1 MNLRQVEIV
10 IYEEHL
16 KVDIQETCKKYSTIK
31 KWAYILHDKDDTRPH
46 YHIML
51 HFGGASVS
59 TAQIAKWFNLA
70 YTAEDGSERSG
81 EQFCEKIKGR
91 WTDGLKYLTHS
102 NDTQQNKYQYSA
114 KEVISNFDFE
124 NEIKTAEIIGDF
136 EHYSYAEMLRYVNTL
151 PVSEKGTV
159 FTKLRKLWE
168 LQCQVMSLQTDRNIE
183 VMFITGKA
191 GAGKTYQAKRLL
203 KEFYKYDFCVSSAS
217 NDPFQD
223 YMGQNAIILDD
234 LRDTH
239 FERLEDLLKILDN
252 NTSSS
257 VRSRFN
263 NKVFNGKMIVITSS
277 VPLAY
282 WYKQYRY
289 NNVDSLEQLYRRIS
303 CYVVVTEQDIT
314 IYNGV
319 DNYGKPAGAG
329 EVFKNDLAEKK
340 AEKRTKVNY
349 GEMFSKIYE
358 PAEIPK
364 NIFTPKTE
372 QIKINT
378 DGGEQNGKR

>member
-102 NDTQQNKYQYSA
+102 NDTQQNKYQYLP

-151 PVSEKGTV
+151 PVSEKGTI

>member
-1 MNLRQVEIV
+1 MNLRMVEIV

-31 KWAYILHDKDDTRPH
+31 KWAYIKHDKDDTRPH

-70 YTAEDGSERSG
+70 YTAEDGSGHSG

-91 WTDGLKYLTHS
+91 WTDGLKYLIHG
-102 NDTQQNKYQYSA
+102 NDTQQSKHQYLPE
-114 KEVISNFDFE
+114 EVISNFDFKT
-124 NEIKTAEIIGDF
+124 EIANAEIIGDF
-136 EHYSYAEMLRYVNTL
+136 EHYSYAEMLKYVNTL
-151 PVSEKGTV
+151 PVSEKGAV
-159 FTKLRKLWE
+159 FTKLRNLWQ
-168 LQCQVMSLQTDRNIE
+168 LQCQIMSLQTDRSIE

-191 GAGKTYQAKRLL
+191 GAGKTYQAKKLL
-203 KEFYKYDFCVSSAS
+203 ESQGYDYCISSSS

-223 YMGQNAIILDD
+223 YLGQAAIILDD

-257 VRSRFN
+257 IRSRFN

-289 NNVDSLEQLYRRIS
+289 NNLDSLEQLYRRIS
-303 CYVVVTEQDIT
+303 CYVVVTEKEIT

-319 DNYGKPAGAG
+319 DNYGKPACAG
-329 EVFKNDLAEKK
+329 QVFKNDLAEKK
-340 AEKRTKVNY
+340 AEKRPKVDY
-349 GEMFSKIYE
+349 GAMFGKFCQ
-358 PAEIPK
+358 PAELPQGVFK
-364 NIFTPKTE
+364 PGSAAE
-372 QIKINT
+372 QIKIE
-378 DGGEQNGKR
+378 GGKL

>member
-10 IYEEHL
+10 IYEEYL

-31 KWAYILHDKDDTRPH
+31 KWAYIKHDKDDTRAH

-59 TAQIAKWFNLA
+59 TAQVAKWFNLA
-70 YTAEDGSERSG
+70 YTAEDGAEHSG

-91 WTDGLKYLTHS
+91 WTDGLKYLTHR
-102 NDTQQNKYQYSA
+102 NDTQKNKYQYSSS
-114 KEVISNFDFE
+114 EVIANFDFE
-124 NEIKTAEIIGDF
+124 SEIASAAIIGDF
-136 EHYSYAEMLRYVNTL
+136 DNYSYAQMLQYVNTL
-151 PVSEKGTV
+151 PVDEKGAM
-159 FTKLRKLWE
+159 FTKLKKLWE
-168 LQCQVMSLQTDRNIE
+168 FQCQVMSLQTDRHID

-191 GAGKTYQAKRLL
+191 GTGKTFQAKKLL
-203 KEFYKYDFCVSSAS
+203 RNLGYDYCVSSSS

-234 LRDTH
+234 LRDSH

-252 NTSSS
+252 DTSSS
-257 VRSRFN
+257 VRSRFS

-277 VPLAY
+277 VPLSY

-303 CYVVVTEQDIT
+303 CYVVVNEKDFVVYNEIDNTGRPKGVGQVFENELYKIKGEQNERKDF
-314 IYNGV
+314 
-319 DNYGKPAGAG
+319 G
-329 EVFKNDLAEKK
+329 EVFGKFCRRAAVPED
-340 AEKRTKVNY
+340 
-349 GEMFSKIYE
+349 
-358 PAEIPK
+358 
-364 NIFTPKTE
+364 IFPCNTE
-372 QIKINT
+372 QIKINS
-378 DGGEQNGKR
+378 

>member
-10 IYEEHL
+10 IYEEYL

-31 KWAYILHDKDDTRPH
+31 KWAYIKHDKDDTRPH

-70 YTAEDGSERSG
+70 YTAEDGTKHSG

-102 NDTQQNKYQYSA
+102 NDTQKNKYQYSP
-114 KEVISNFDFE
+114 KEVIANFDFE
-124 NEIKTAEIIGDF
+124 TEIASADIIGDF
-136 EHYSYAEMLRYVNTL
+136 EHYSYAEMLKYVNTL
-151 PVSEKGTV
+151 PIDEKAAV
-159 FTKLRKLWE
+159 YTKLRKLWDLE
-168 LQCQVMSLQTDRNIE
+168 CSVASTRTDRNIE

-203 KEFYKYDFCVSSAS
+203 ENLGYDYCISSSS

-223 YMGQNAIILDD
+223 YLGQTAIILDD

-257 VRSRFN
+257 IRSRFN

-277 VPLAY
+277 VPLAF
-282 WYKQYRY
+282 WYKSYRY

-303 CYVVVTEQDIT
+303 CYVVVTDKELT

-319 DNYGKPAGAG
+319 DNYGKPAGLG
-329 EVFKNDLAEKK
+329 QVFKNDLAEKK
-340 AEKRTKVNY
+340 AERKPRTDY
-349 GEMFSKIYE
+349 GEVFGKFCE
-358 PAEIPK
+358 PVEIPK
-364 NIFTPKTE
+364 DIFTPVAE
-372 QIKINT
+372 QIKINK
-378 DGGEQNGKR
+378 N

>member
-1 MNLRQVEIV
+1 MNLRMCEVV
-10 IYEEHL
+10 IFEEYL

-31 KWAYILHDKDDTRPH
+31 KWAYIKHDKDDTRLH
-46 YHIML
+46 WHIML

-70 YTAEDGSERSG
+70 YTAKDGTEYSG
-81 EQFCEKIKGR
+81 EQFINKIKGR
-91 WTDGLKYLTHS
+91 WTDGLKYLIHG
-102 NDTQQNKYQYSA
+102 NDTAQNKFQYSP
-114 KEVISNFDFE
+114 KEVQANFNFE
-124 NEIKTAEIIGDF
+124 TEIANAEIIGDF
-136 EHYSYAEMLRYVNTL
+136 EHYSYAEMLKYVNTL
-151 PVSEKGTV
+151 PIDEKASV

-168 LQCQVMSLQTDRNIE
+168 LQCQVLSLQTDRSIE

-203 KEFYKYDFCVSSAS
+203 ENLGYDYCISSSS

-223 YMGQNAIILDD
+223 YLGQAAIILDD

-257 VRSRFN
+257 IRSRFN

-303 CYVVVTEQDIT
+303 CYVVVTDKDLT

-319 DNYGKPAGAG
+319 DNYGKPAGLG
-329 EVFKNDLAEKK
+329 QVFKNDLAEKK
-340 AEKRTKVNY
+340 AEKKPKTDY
-349 GEMFSKIYE
+349 GEMFGKFCQ
-358 PAEIPK
+358 PAELPQGVFK
-364 NIFTPKTE
+364 PGAAAE
-372 QIKINT
+372 QIKIE
-378 DGGEQNGKR
+378 GGKL

>member
-31 KWAYILHDKDDTRPH
+31 KFAYILHDKDDTRPH
-46 YHIML
+46 WHIML

-70 YTAEDGSERSG
+70 YTAEDGTKHSG

-102 NDTQQNKYQYSA
+102 NDTQKNKHQYSP
-114 KEVISNFDFE
+114 KEVIANFDFE
-124 NEIKTAEIIGDF
+124 TEIASAEIIGDF
-136 EHYSYAEMLRYVNTL
+136 EHYSYAEMLKYVNTL
-151 PVSEKGTV
+151 PIGEKASV

-168 LQCQVMSLQTDRNIE
+168 LQCQVLSLQTDRSIE

-203 KEFYKYDFCVSSAS
+203 ENLGYDYCISSSS

-223 YMGQNAIILDD
+223 YLGQAAIILDD

-257 VRSRFN
+257 IRSRFN

-303 CYVVVTEQDIT
+303 CYVVVTDKDLT

-319 DNYGKPAGAG
+319 DNYGKPAGLG
-329 EVFKNDLAEKK
+329 QVFKNDLAEKK
-340 AEKRTKVNY
+340 AEKKPKTDY
-349 GEMFSKIYE
+349 GEMFGKFCQ
-358 PAEIPK
+358 PAELPQGVFK
-364 NIFTPKTE
+364 PGAAAE
-372 QIKINT
+372 QIKIE
-378 DGGEQNGKR
+378 GGKL

>member
-10 IYEEHL
+10 IYEEYL

-31 KWAYILHDKDDTRPH
+31 KWAYIKHDKDDTRPH

-59 TAQIAKWFNLA
+59 TAQVAKWFNLA
-70 YTAEDGSERSG
+70 YTAEDGTEHSG

-91 WTDGLKYLTHS
+91 WTDGLKYLTHR
-102 NDTQQNKYQYSA
+102 NDTQKNKYQYSST
-114 KEVISNFDFE
+114 EVVANFDFE
-124 NEIKTAEIIGDF
+124 SEIASADIIGDF
-136 EHYSYAEMLRYVNTL
+136 ERYSYAQMLQYVNTL
-151 PVSEKGTV
+151 PVDEKGSM
-159 FTKLRKLWE
+159 FTKLKKLWE
-168 LQCQVMSLQTDRNIE
+168 LQCQVMSLQTDRHID

-191 GAGKTYQAKRLL
+191 GTGKTFQAKKLL
-203 KEFYKYDFCVSSAS
+203 RNLGYDYCISSSS

-234 LRDTH
+234 LRDSH

-252 NTSSS
+252 DTSSS
-257 VRSRFN
+257 VRSRFS

-277 VPLAY
+277 VPLSY

-303 CYVVVTEQDIT
+303 CYVVVNEKDFVV
-314 IYNGV
+314 YNEIDSVGRPKGLGQVFENELYKIKGV
-319 DNYGKPAGAG
+319 QRARKDFG
-329 EVFKNDLAEKK
+329 EVFGKFCRRAEVP
-340 AEKRTKVNY
+340 EEFLRN
-349 GEMFSKIYE
+349 
-358 PAEIPK
+358 
-364 NIFTPKTE
+364 TE
-372 QIKINT
+372 QMKINPKG
-378 DGGEQNGKR
+378 D